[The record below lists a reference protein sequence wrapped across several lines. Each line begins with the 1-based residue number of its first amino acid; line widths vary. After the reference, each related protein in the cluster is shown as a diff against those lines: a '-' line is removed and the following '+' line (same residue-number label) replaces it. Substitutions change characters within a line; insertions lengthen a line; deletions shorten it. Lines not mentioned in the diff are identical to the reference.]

1 MEKMSNKGVRKFC
14 FDTKT
19 FGAKGV
25 KKIFS
30 GIDKYFRLRY
40 NKKMYFWNFNP
51 NKIGGYI
58 WNSRTK
64 TFLNILA
71 NTCLTI

>member
-1 MEKMSNKGVRKFC
+1 MEKMSNGGVRKFC

-19 FGAKGV
+19 FDAKGV

-40 NKKMYFWNFNP
+40 NKKIYF
-51 NKIGGYI
+51 
-58 WNSRTK
+58 
-64 TFLNILA
+64 
-71 NTCLTI
+71 